1 MKRFDNRTVIVTGGA
16 RGMGGSHARGFVVDG
31 ANVVIEDVLEQDHGS
46 CGDSGLD
53 GGNAT
58 LDGQFVVSNVAGAE
72 FSYPINSG
80 SKGAP

>member
-16 RGMGGSHARGFVVDG
+16 RGMGGSHARGSVADG
-31 ANVVIEDVLEQDHGS
+31 TNVVIADLLEQDHGS
-46 CGDSGLD
+46 CGDSRLHGD
-53 GGNAT
+53 NAT
-58 LDGQFVVSNVAGAE
+58 LDGQFVVFNVAGAE